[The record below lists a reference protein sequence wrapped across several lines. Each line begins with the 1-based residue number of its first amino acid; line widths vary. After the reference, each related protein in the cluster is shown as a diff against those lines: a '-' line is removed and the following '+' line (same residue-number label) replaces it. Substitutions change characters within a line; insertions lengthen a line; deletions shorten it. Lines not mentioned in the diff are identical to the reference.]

1 MRLILEYWKGYVTDT
16 AATNKTQRINR
27 IKRWVMQNQSA
38 SLRDLKRQFPE
49 ASDEELKAANKT
61 ASSATSE
68 ESQKGEEP
76 FYVRATGKKVKGRR
90 SDDEKFRSM
99 AHYVII
105 HRPSNTY
112 VDSSLYRVGS
122 DNVKALAKELNSNF
136 GHLKVNEET
145 GKLEGKDV
153 TAILDFILNSEFRNP
168 QAGKGDETPT

>member
-1 MRLILEYWKGYVTDT
+1 MRLILEYWKNYIKE
-16 AATNKTQRINR
+16 NK
-27 IKRWVMQNQSA
+27 
-38 SLRDLKRQFPE
+38 
-49 ASDEELKAANKT
+49 
-61 ASSATSE
+61 
-68 ESQKGEEP
+68 EEP
-76 FYVRATGKKVKGRR
+76 FYVRTTGKKVKGRR

-145 GKLEGKDV
+145 GKLEGEDV

-168 QAGKGDETPT
+168 QAGKSDETPT